1 MPFLNSAPSL
11 VEDRDTRAAKRDRLV
26 AHHVHVALLHLVGLK
41 PLEREAGQVAG
52 AGADAAQGHARHALH
67 WISCYEGA
75 SLVHVLGQAHVAE
88 SGVIRPR
95 HHLKEV
101 VVLGKVFC
109 RILWILQDN
118 VDIGAGRSASA
129 IPGMRCRR
137 LECLGAPGP

>member
-11 VEDRDTRAAKRDRLV
+11 VEDRDTRAAKRDHLV
-26 AHHVHVALLHLVGLK
+26 AHHVRVALLHLVGLK
-41 PLEREAGQVAG
+41 ALEREAGQVAG
-52 AGADAAQGHARHALH
+52 AGADAAQGHARRALH

-109 RILWILQDN
+109 RIMWILERADLHLRFQ
-118 VDIGAGRSASA
+118 
-129 IPGMRCRR
+129 
-137 LECLGAPGP
+137 E